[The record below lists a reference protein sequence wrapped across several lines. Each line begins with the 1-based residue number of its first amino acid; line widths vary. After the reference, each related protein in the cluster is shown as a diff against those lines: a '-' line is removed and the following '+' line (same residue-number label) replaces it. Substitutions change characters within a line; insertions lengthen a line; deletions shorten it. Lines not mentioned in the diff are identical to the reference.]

1 MKKRSGVQ
9 ALPSRL
15 FMFLIFVF
23 MYAPIVVVMFF
34 SFNEGSSNTVFT
46 GFSLKWYKE
55 VFESRTIMKS
65 LYTTLTVAALST
77 VIATI
82 VGTFAA
88 IGFHNMKRSW
98 RKPLMTINNI
108 PMMNADII
116 TGVSL
121 ALFLVATFQ
130 FINQFTIALHE
141 NTGGFIPIL
150 RPTTGF
156 TTLLIAHICFNIPYV
171 ILSVM
176 PRLRQMDK
184 HLVDAAQDLGCT
196 WFMAFYR
203 VILPE
208 LKPGI
213 INGMLIAFTMSMDDF
228 VISYFTAGTSVST
241 LSMVIYGMTKRRIT
255 PEINAIST
263 LLFVIVLLLLIIINV
278 HQVAQEKKLKKQQNA

>member
-1 MKKRSGVQ
+1 MNQKHSMSTFVG
-9 ALPSRL
+9 RL
-15 FMFLIFVF
+15 FMFFIFVF
-23 MYAPIVVVMFF
+23 LYAPIVVVMFF

-46 GFSLKWYKE
+46 GFSLKWYQE
-55 VFESRTIMKS
+55 VFESRTVMKS
-65 LYTTLTVAALST
+65 LYTTLTVAGLST
-77 VIATI
+77 LIATV

-88 IGFHNMKRSW
+88 IGFHNMKRKW

-121 ALFLVATFQ
+121 ALFLVASFQ
-130 FINQFTIALHE
+130 FIHQFTTALHE
-141 NTGGFIPIL
+141 NTGGAIPIL
-150 RPTTGF
+150 KPTTGF
-156 TTLLIAHICFNIPYV
+156 ATLLIAHICFNIPYV
-171 ILSVM
+171 ILSIT

-208 LKPGI
+208 LKSGI

-255 PEINAIST
+255 PQINAIST

-278 HQVAQEKKLKKQQNA
+278 HQIAQEKKRAKLENL